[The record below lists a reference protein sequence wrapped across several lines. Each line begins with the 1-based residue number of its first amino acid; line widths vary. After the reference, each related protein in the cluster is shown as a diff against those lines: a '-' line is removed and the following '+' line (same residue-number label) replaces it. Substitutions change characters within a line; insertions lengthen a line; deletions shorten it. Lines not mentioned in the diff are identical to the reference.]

1 MISEFGVG
9 DPENIDDDVKAYIE
23 QNIFPIY
30 EGITFDL
37 YVKKTG
43 TALSSTEKLVRGD
56 LINPDRIR
64 YSYYLE
70 PNFNLTRRNALS
82 YTFELP
88 LESGKN
94 YSTTFSFRIQKI

>member
-9 DPENIDDDVKAYIE
+9 DPENLNDDVKAYID
-23 QNIFPIY
+23 QNIVPIY
-30 EGITFDL
+30 QGIAFDL

-43 TALSSTEKLVRGD
+43 TQLSSTEILLRGD

-70 PNFNLTRRNALS
+70 PNFKLTKRNALS
-82 YTFELP
+82 YSFELP

-94 YSTTFSFRIQKI
+94 YSTTFSFRIEKI